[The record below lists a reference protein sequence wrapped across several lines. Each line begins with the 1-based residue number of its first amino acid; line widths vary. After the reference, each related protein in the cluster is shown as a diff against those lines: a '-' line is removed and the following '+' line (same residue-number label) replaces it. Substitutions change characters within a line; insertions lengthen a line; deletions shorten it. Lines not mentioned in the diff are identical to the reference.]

1 MRYYYRTYDP
11 VWRLDSVFND
21 IFGSWSDSGRGFPP
35 VDVYETDKGYVIE
48 LEAAGYGE
56 DAISLHVDKHVLTIS
71 GKEAEEKSGGEL
83 AHEISRPAFKR
94 SFSLPESADEGAIS
108 ADYRNGV
115 LVVDI
120 PKKAEVQPRRIEVK
134 ITR

>member
-11 VWRLDSVFND
+11 VWGLDSVFND

-83 AHEISRPAFKR
+83 A
-94 SFSLPESADEGAIS
+94 PESADEGAIS